1 MCMSVM
7 RNVLIIIFTFFLFS
21 CNQDEPCYSCKTTIT
36 VTIKDSGGTDSF
48 SIDDTRSKCDFTEI
62 EIREFEKNNS
72 DTVTYINGEVRIDT
86 VTVTVCKR

>member
-1 MCMSVM
+1 M
-7 RNVLIIIFTFFLFS
+7 I
-21 CNQDEPCYSCKTTIT
+21 TIT
-36 VTIKDSGGTDSF
+36 VKDSGGTDSF
-48 SIDDTRSKCDFTEI
+48 SIEDTRSKCDFTES